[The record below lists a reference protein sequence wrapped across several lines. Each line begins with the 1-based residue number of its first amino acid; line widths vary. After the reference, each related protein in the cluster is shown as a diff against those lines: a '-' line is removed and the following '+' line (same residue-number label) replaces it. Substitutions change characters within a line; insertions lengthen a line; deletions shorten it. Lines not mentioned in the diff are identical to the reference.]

1 MPNTNKM
8 TNSELSQ
15 SMKKI
20 LVVGD
25 WVVDDHWVTGI
36 HRSPTSSR
44 TGRSHY
50 RAVHPLN
57 SAIQSFCAAGR
68 TASILHQATCN
79 LKKFCD
85 IIGVGIWHDA
95 DTETLATMLDPSA
108 VKAQTLH
115 RLTRDM
121 PSKDDRVKLYNLG
134 EVLSKKGYTNG
145 RDYSYGTTRVIRV
158 YQHTGAKIDLVQRID
173 WELPFPY
180 DKHGWIT
187 NKEILKESKF
197 GEDLK
202 KEKIDAV
209 VIKDICKG
217 VVSKELISLLVEI
230 FGNIPWFVSTKAWW
244 PDWFAELKKIDL
256 RLLVIPQV
264 AAEKA
269 IRIGRVNC
277 WITRSGNASKDALR
291 EMDDLAGN
299 FKKTPLTIALPN
311 GLSLLVRNFTE
322 SETEG
327 IMQTKVE
334 AHPLAVEVPMASV
347 FYAALVAKLLNVNQT
362 NGLDI
367 GALLKEALHFT
378 QNWMGYEAQRVE
390 KPEEWDPSNEPVLEL
405 NPKKEYIDVGTWRP
419 FVWTDAKEEWQQA
432 FSDFGIIGKKDGKK
446 SLELWRAMTEV
457 DGYVCC
463 TDSKR
468 KALQK
473 LVEELGSF
481 KAKGKQ
487 EPKSA
492 MLVASPGSGKT
503 FLVRCLA
510 KSIGLRYLPFNITQ
524 MLSKTDILDCF
535 DTVVTTQVQNREES
549 ILVFIDE
556 INAKLQNEHVYDT
569 FLAPIEEGVYV
580 RGGKTFHIDP
590 CVWVFAGTER
600 SVKENDPLRDKST
613 KASDFESRLTIPPL
627 DIKIDVTRE
636 MNELRTEKVY
646 LGVTLLR
653 SVFPD
658 VRKVSG
664 KVLEVFHGLRPDL
677 EVRELANFV
686 KSFIDIQYG
695 EVLAR
700 NVPTIWLEEHQ
711 SGIDIIDWKAREEG
725 EMVEI
730 IG

>member
-1 MPNTNKM
+1 M
-8 TNSELSQ
+8 
-15 SMKKI
+15 
-20 LVVGD
+20 
-25 WVVDDHWVTGI
+25 
-36 HRSPTSSR
+36 
-44 TGRSHY
+44 
-50 RAVHPLN
+50 
-57 SAIQSFCAAGR
+57 
-68 TASILHQATCN
+68 
-79 LKKFCD
+79 
-85 IIGVGIWHDA
+85 
-95 DTETLATMLDPSA
+95 
-108 VKAQTLH
+108 
-115 RLTRDM
+115 
-121 PSKDDRVKLYNLG
+121 
-134 EVLSKKGYTNG
+134 
-145 RDYSYGTTRVIRV
+145 
-158 YQHTGAKIDLVQRID
+158 
-173 WELPFPY
+173 
-180 DKHGWIT
+180 
-187 NKEILKESKF
+187 
-197 GEDLK
+197 
-202 KEKIDAV
+202 
-209 VIKDICKG
+209 
-217 VVSKELISLLVEI
+217 
-230 FGNIPWFVSTKAWW
+230 
-244 PDWFAELKKIDL
+244 
-256 RLLVIPQV
+256 
-264 AAEKA
+264 
-269 IRIGRVNC
+269 
-277 WITRSGNASKDALR
+277 
-291 EMDDLAGN
+291 
-299 FKKTPLTIALPN
+299 
-311 GLSLLVRNFTE
+311 
-322 SETEG
+322 
-327 IMQTKVE
+327 
-334 AHPLAVEVPMASV
+334 
-347 FYAALVAKLLNVNQT
+347 
-362 NGLDI
+362 
-367 GALLKEALHFT
+367 
-378 QNWMGYEAQRVE
+378 
-390 KPEEWDPSNEPVLEL
+390 
-405 NPKKEYIDVGTWRP
+405 
-419 FVWTDAKEEWQQA
+419 
-432 FSDFGIIGKKDGKK
+432 
-446 SLELWRAMTEV
+446 